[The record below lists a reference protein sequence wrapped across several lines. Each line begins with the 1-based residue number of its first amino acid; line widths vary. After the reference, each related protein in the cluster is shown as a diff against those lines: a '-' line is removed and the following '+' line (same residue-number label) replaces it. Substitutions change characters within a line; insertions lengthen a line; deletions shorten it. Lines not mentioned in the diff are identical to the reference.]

1 MPLWLLHIKTSWFKD
16 QGKGEEEVM
25 LYCVD
30 SMYIAAVNALTIR
43 VGKLLREDDVAEIT
57 GNGSTA
63 NGSGNSV
70 QDLLSGS
77 GAENGAL
84 SKPNQLVEDYGRG
97 LMNISRNVFVYA
109 LAIGMVVAAIGFIVH
124 GTNQQKLA
132 ENKSGLGWKIAG
144 GILGFG
150 AVSIVL
156 LLETIGK
163 NLFG

>member
-1 MPLWLLHIKTSWFKD
+1 
-16 QGKGEEEVM
+16 M
-25 LYCVD
+25 LSCID
-30 SMYIAAVNALTIR
+30 SLYIAAVNAMVVKTG
-43 VGKLLREDDVAEIT
+43 VLLADNDVADIT
-57 GNGSTA
+57 GNGSTS
-63 NGSGNSV
+63 NGSGSSV

-77 GAENGAL
+77 GAESGAL
-84 SKPNQLVEDYGRG
+84 SKPNELVENYGRG
-97 LMNISRNVFVYA
+97 LMNISKNVFVYA
-109 LAIGMVVAAIGFIVH
+109 LAIGMVAAAIGFIVH
-124 GTNQQKLA
+124 GNNQQKLA